1 MTKLNLGLFAK
12 DKNLF
17 FLFFITAFILRSLTA
32 YYYGD
37 RNLENEWAIL
47 VNNLYY
53 FNSYSLL
60 VFDDLFVPNLW
71 MPPIYGYFIYLHSL
85 LVGFNDYLPI
95 SVIITQILISSLTP
109 IFFFKI
115 LSIFFNRNHSII
127 GSIIF
132 IFFPL
137 IIYSSCQIS
146 SVTIYLFLNILFFY
160 LILKLKKKTNLK
172 NIILIGIISSILIL
186 TRRDFVLIYLFSLLY
201 SLLFLKINF
210 KSISLILMITI
221 IGISPYIYRNYIAF
235 DKFIIHSGFGYNVW
249 KAYNPKAKVEGY
261 LFPSKELQNKIKNVK
276 KDIHYRINEDKIYLE
291 QALIYITEDPGK
303 YINLYF
309 KRLYAFYFFDL
320 NSSQKNYYNYFHI
333 YPIVLIS
340 LLSLCGLIVVNK
352 KNNKFNYLILTFLL
366 IVALYSFFAVLPR
379 YKIYI
384 LPFQIIL
391 TISFLKYLLN
401 KLRIKN

>member
-1 MTKLNLGLFAK
+1 MKKLNLSLFAK

-17 FLFFITAFILRSLTA
+17 FLFFITAFISRSLSA

-37 RNLENEWAIL
+37 RSLENEWAIL

-127 GSIIF
+127 GAIIF

-160 LILKLKKKTNLK
+160 LILRLKKKKSKKYYFNW
-172 NIILIGIISSILIL
+172 NHI
-186 TRRDFVLIYLFSLLY
+186 F
-201 SLLFLKINF
+201 NF
-210 KSISLILMITI
+210 
-221 IGISPYIYRNYIAF
+221 N
-235 DKFIIHSGFGYNVW
+235 
-249 KAYNPKAKVEGY
+249 
-261 LFPSKELQNKIKNVK
+261 
-276 KDIHYRINEDKIYLE
+276 
-291 QALIYITEDPGK
+291 
-303 YINLYF
+303 
-309 KRLYAFYFFDL
+309 
-320 NSSQKNYYNYFHI
+320 
-333 YPIVLIS
+333 
-340 LLSLCGLIVVNK
+340 
-352 KNNKFNYLILTFLL
+352 FN
-366 IVALYSFFAVLPR
+366 
-379 YKIYI
+379 
-384 LPFQIIL
+384 
-391 TISFLKYLLN
+391 
-401 KLRIKN
+401 

>member
-1 MTKLNLGLFAK
+1 MKKLNLNLFIK

-17 FLFFITAFILRSLTA
+17 FLFFIIAFILRSITA

-37 RNLENEWAIL
+37 RSLENEWAIL

-127 GSIIF
+127 GAIIF

-146 SVTIYLFLNILFFY
+146 SVTIFLFLNILFFY
-160 LILKLKKKTNLK
+160 LILNLKEKTNLK
-172 NIILIGIISSILIL
+172 SIILIGIISSILIL
-186 TRRDFVLIYLFSLLY
+186 TRRDFVLIYFFSLLY
-201 SLLFLKINF
+201 SFLFLKINF
-210 KSISLILMITI
+210 KSIFSILMITI

-261 LFPSKELQNKIKNVK
+261 LFPSNELQNKIKNVK
-276 KDIHYRINEDKIYLE
+276 KNIHYRINEDKIYLE
-291 QALIYITEDPGK
+291 QALIYLTEDPEK

-309 KRLYAFYFFDL
+309 KRLYSFYFFDL

-333 YPIVLIS
+333 YPIVLIA

-352 KNNKFNYLILTFLL
+352 KNNKFNYLIITFLL
-366 IVALYSFFAVLPR
+366 IVTLYSFFAVLPR

-391 TISFLKYLLN
+391 SISFLKYLLN